1 MSAFA
6 NGCLFN
12 AGALITE
19 PQPVTPVAAYP
30 YLHGWRRTYEG
41 ASLIQYSS
49 APSAND
55 PYIGA
60 FRHTHLGARY
70 CTTAAVS
77 ATTRRVG
84 GIAISATGQMHI
96 TFTLPSPAYS
106 VGAFTVDKD
115 GVVYCADSMSLLGFM
130 TEFYDGLQGVTVTG
144 AGASQWDPIVYATA
158 HPFTQGTDANR
169 PPYANGALTF
179 DGANYFIQTGA
190 LTLNQAF
197 AMFVVFTP
205 TAWANNAR
213 IVNSGS
219 TLLTQTGLTPQ
230 IAPYAGSFGTVYS
243 ATLSTKIVV
252 GVQFNGASSFYKVNQ
267 LASVTGDLGANNG
280 GQIALGS
287 DIGGANKF
295 TGTINGFGIASG
307 VLTEAQFVQ
316 TNASMMRRYGI

>member
-1 MSAFA
+1 MHK
-6 NGCLFN
+6 NCLLGTAAGVRLPCIFN
-12 AGALITE
+12 CGRICRRSFGGGGGPGNWWDPDYITE
-19 PQPVTPVAAYP
+19 AWDFSDPDSLTLVGNKCSVARPVK
-30 YLHGWRRTYEG
+30 G
-41 ASLIQYSS
+41 
-49 APSAND
+49 
-55 PYIGA
+55 
-60 FRHTHLGARY
+60 TH
-70 CTTAAVS
+70 S
-77 ATTRRVG
+77 
-84 GIAISATGQMHI
+84 
-96 TFTLPSPAYS
+96 
-106 VGAFTVDKD
+106 
-115 GVVYCADSMSLLGFM
+115 
-130 TEFYDGLQGVTVTG
+130 
-144 AGASQWDPIVYATA
+144 
-158 HPFTQGTDANR
+158 FTQGTDANR